1 MRHKKRK
8 MKGLVLAVIGAGI
21 IATSAYAFTATIT
34 VSASKAGDGAGTVA
48 ALPNVTPS
56 YTLDASGKIATVRL
70 AFASGVTYS
79 NVAAAAS
86 TQIKFQYGTTWSDAC
101 TGASNGSPT
110 VFTCLFTGA
119 GNPSVSSIATNEV
132 VGVDTINP

>member
-1 MRHKKRK
+1 

-48 ALPNVTPS
+48 ALPAVTPS
-56 YTLDASGKIATVRL
+56 YTLDASGKIGSVTL
-70 AFASGVTYS
+70 TFASPGVTYS

-86 TQIKFQYGTTWSDAC
+86 TQVKFSYGGTWSNAC
-101 TGASNGSPT
+101 TGSANGTPT
-110 VFTCLFTGA
+110 VWTCTFAT
-119 GNPSVSSIATNEV
+119 NPSVSSVTADQV